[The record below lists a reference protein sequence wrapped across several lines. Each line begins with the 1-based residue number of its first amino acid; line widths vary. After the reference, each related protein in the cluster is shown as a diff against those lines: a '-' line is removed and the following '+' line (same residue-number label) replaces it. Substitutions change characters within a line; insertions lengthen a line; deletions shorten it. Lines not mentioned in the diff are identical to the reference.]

1 MPLLSSCP
9 LLHLTMT
16 TLSWPPLDLAQ
27 AAGPH
32 LDHWWMSQAMQL
44 LPCPLLQAKVETCLH
59 SVSVIP
65 CCPLL
70 VLLVA
75 TCGNGCSVCEMMA
88 LGCLV
93 CTWGLAVLVSLLPE
107 MLVGFLVPPLL
118 RLLRQCPYPYSLGQ
132 LLVLRRSLVLF

>member
-9 LLHLTMT
+9 LLHFTMT
-16 TLSWPPLDLAQ
+16 ILSRLPLDLAQ

-44 LPCPLLQAKVETCLH
+44 LPCPLLQAKVETCLY
-59 SVSVIP
+59 SVSLTP

-75 TCGNGCSVCEMMA
+75 TCGNGCSVREMMA

-93 CTWGLAVLVSLLPE
+93 CAWGLAVLVSLFPE
-107 MLVGFLVPPLL
+107 MLVGFLVLPLL

-132 LLVLRRSLVLF
+132 LLVLRCSLVLF